1 MSGELPTGRR
11 PRDAL
16 PSATGVSQMRTPCE
30 PDPCELPGVQA
41 SMEVVQRGLSR
52 EGPRGGRCTG
62 RGRRARHPAAWLTVM
77 EIHYLHRSELLSMA
91 VMLGQRTRR
100 THAGSRRMEAHRASE
115 DRCLARR
122 RQHDVLFLPRRSL
135 MRKHRHRWVH
145 GGVSS
150 ALDGGLSLDV

>member
-41 SMEVVQRGLSR
+41 SMEVVQRGLHITLSPVQ
-52 EGPRGGRCTG
+52 GGICPRGGRCTG

-100 THAGSRRMEAHRASE
+100 THAGQSAH
-115 DRCLARR
+115 
-122 RQHDVLFLPRRSL
+122 
-135 MRKHRHRWVH
+135 
-145 GGVSS
+145 
-150 ALDGGLSLDV
+150 